1 MCLGALHAGF
11 DLCDSYQSPPTD
23 AETLPSSFF
32 GEFSPRP
39 SDLSRYGMSIICGQ
53 LDFDDPDLEYKLLN
67 KCADLED
74 KGVTLDSK
82 PGPLS
87 RLPLLPRDDRDPSVY
102 GPATSRYP
110 ANFVW
115 HDDP

>member
-1 MCLGALHAGF
+1 
-11 DLCDSYQSPPTD
+11 
-23 AETLPSSFF
+23 
-32 GEFSPRP
+32 
-39 SDLSRYGMSIICGQ
+39 MSIICGQ

-74 KGVTLDSK
+74 KAVTLDSK